1 MKVSNNAV
9 VTFRYTLTVGGQVLD
24 QGELPYLH
32 GHNNIVQGLEEALEG
47 TQVGQSLQV
56 SVPPEK
62 GYGLRDPEGTQVVSR
77 DAFPD
82 DAVIA
87 VGEQFFA
94 ESPDGGRMTLLV
106 VAVEDDHVTVDFNHP
121 LAGETLNFEVTITE
135 IRQASGEELDHGHVH
150 GPQGHHH

>member
-1 MKVSNNAV
+1 MKVVNNSV
-9 VTFRYTLTVGGQVLD
+9 VTFRYTLTVQGEVLD

-32 GHNNIVQGLEEALEG
+32 GYQNIVRGLEEALEG
-47 TQVGQSLQV
+47 AEVGQSLHV

-62 GYGLRDPEGTQVVSR
+62 GYGPRDPEGTQVVSR

-82 DAVIA
+82 DVVVE

-94 ESPDGGRMTLLV
+94 QSPDGGRMTLLV
-106 VAVEDDHVTVDFNHP
+106 TKVEGDEVTVDFNHP
-121 LAGETLNFEVTITE
+121 LAGETLNFDVTVTGV
-135 IRQASGEELDHGHVH
+135 RQASEEEMDHGHVH